1 MQAVQIVKKR
11 SSVEIHNEAVGVAK
25 DIKSDYLRMFNVLM
39 EVESQQIYYDF
50 EVTSLQAYCV
60 ELLELSRHVANDFI
74 NVVRKSLEIPQLADA
89 VRSRRVTI
97 SKARKVCSVIDGA
110 NFKEWIDL
118 VIHCSA
124 REVERTVAAAN
135 PKAAIQE
142 SMTFISGDAL
152 ELRVGV
158 SEEWSELLT
167 RTKDI
172 MSQKHRRSV
181 STEEAL
187 FVLMSDFVRKSD
199 PVEKAKRAVTRA
211 QKKSKTTDEKTETG
225 SEGESLS
232 ITRYRPATVE
242 HQVDL
247 RDGSQCV
254 FVDEKGRRCK
264 ERRWLE
270 KHHIIEFGSGGRH
283 EVSNLETLC
292 SGHHKIV
299 HLKRER
305 QLVVT

>member
-39 EVESQQIYYDF
+39 EAESQQIYYDF
-50 EVTSLQAYCV
+50 EVPSLQAYCI
-60 ELLELSRHVANDFI
+60 ELLELSKHVANDFI

-97 SKARKVCSVIDGA
+97 SKARKVCSVI
-110 NFKEWIDL
+110 NESNYKEWIDL

-135 PKAAIQE
+135 PKAAVQE
-142 SMTFISGDAL
+142 SMKFVSAEVL
-152 ELRVGV
+152 EMRLGV
-158 SEEWSELLT
+158 SEEWSELLA

-172 MSQKHRRSV
+172 MSQKQRRSV

-187 FVLMSDFVRKSD
+187 FVLMSDFVHKND
-199 PVEKAKRAVTRA
+199 PVEKAKRAVSRA
-211 QKKSKTTDEKTETG
+211 GRKAKTGAETG
-225 SEGESLS
+225 SEDKSTRF
-232 ITRYRPATVE
+232 TRYRPATVE

-247 RDGSQCV
+247 RDGSRCV
-254 FVDEKGRRCK
+254 FVDENGNRCK

-270 KHHIIEFGSGGRH
+270 KHHIIEFSSGGRH
-283 EVSNLETLC
+283 EVDNLETLC

-305 QLVVT
+305 HLVVT